1 VTARHLTPDNMTN
14 YRAILFDLDDT
25 LLDFHACEFNSL
37 EAAFQIIGATNERF
51 SWRETWAVYEPIS
64 AGYWRQRNHMSRD
77 QVVEFSIRDTL
88 LAIDESA
95 QMAPGIAQKYWSLF
109 CKTAYVRQG
118 AQETLRILSGQ
129 YQLGLVTN
137 GYSDAQRGRLRVA
150 GLASYFDVV
159 VVSEEIGHSKP
170 DSRIFEH
177 AIRELQVSPTETL
190 FVGDSVEHDYYGAMN
205 TGIDFCYYRTSDV
218 HKNMPVPPKFEID
231 TLEELLDVLPP
242 KK

>member
-1 VTARHLTPDNMTN
+1 MTN

-25 LLDFHACEFNSL
+25 LIDFHACEFNSL
-37 EAAFQIIGATNERF
+37 EAAFRIIGANSGRF
-51 SWRETWAVYEPIS
+51 SWQETWAVYEPIS

-77 QVVEFSIRDTL
+77 QVVELSIRDTL

-95 QMAPGIAQKYWSLF
+95 EMAPGIAQEYWSVF

-118 AQETLRILSGQ
+118 AQETLRSLFGQ
-129 YQLGLVTN
+129 YKLGLVTN

-150 GLASYFDVV
+150 GLFSYFDVV
-159 VVSEEIGHSKP
+159 VVSEEIGYSKP

-177 AIRELQVSPTETL
+177 AIRELQVSPKETL
-190 FVGDSVEHDYYGAMN
+190 FVGDSVEHDYYGARN
-205 TGIDFCYYRTSDV
+205 AGIDFCYCRTNDV
-218 HKNMPVPPKFEID
+218 PRDMPAPPKFEID
-231 TLEELLDVLPP
+231 TLEELLHLLLP